1 MYENERVK
9 EVRKALRLTQ
19 EKFGERIGVKK
30 NTISQIESGING
42 VTDQLRLAVCRE
54 FNVNEDWLRT
64 GEGSMFVEPDED
76 EEISRFMGDILSGQP
91 DFRRRLISVL
101 SRMTPD
107 EWALLEE
114 KIRELSEE
122 GQ

>member
-1 MYENERVK
+1 MTENERVK
-9 EVRKALRLTQ
+9 ELRKSLGLTQ
-19 EKFGERIGVKK
+19 EKFGERVGLKK
-30 NTISQIESGING
+30 SAISQIESGVNG
-42 VTDQLRLAVCRE
+42 VTDQLRLAVFRE

-64 GEGSMFVEPDED
+64 GEGSMFVELDED
-76 EEISRFMGDILSGQP
+76 EEITKFLGDILSDQP

-107 EWALLEE
+107 EWALLEA

-122 GQ
+122 

>member
-1 MYENERVK
+1 MTENERVK
-9 EVRKALRLTQ
+9 ELRKALGLTQ
-19 EKFGERIGVKK
+19 EKFGERVGLKK
-30 NTISQIESGING
+30 SAISQIESGVNG
-42 VTDQLRLAVCRE
+42 VTDQLHLTVFRE

-64 GEGSMFVEPDED
+64 GEGSMFVESYKD
-76 EEISRFMGDILSGQP
+76 EEITKFLGDILSDQP

-107 EWALLEE
+107 EWALLEA

-122 GQ
+122 

>member
-1 MYENERVK
+1 MTENERVK
-9 EVRKALRLTQ
+9 EVRKSLGLTQ
-19 EKFGERIGVKK
+19 EKFGERVGLKK
-30 NTISQIESGING
+30 SAISQIESGING
-42 VTDQLRLAVCRE
+42 VTDQLRLAVFRE

-76 EEISRFMGDILSGQP
+76 EEIARFVGDVLSGQP

-107 EWALLEE
+107 EWALLEV

-122 GQ
+122 

>member
-1 MYENERVK
+1 MTENERVK
-9 EVRKALRLTQ
+9 ELRKSLGLTQ
-19 EKFGERIGVKK
+19 EKFGERVGLKK
-30 NTISQIESGING
+30 SAISQIESGVNG
-42 VTDQLRLAVCRE
+42 VTDQLRLAVFRE

-64 GEGSMFVEPDED
+64 GEGSMFVESNED
-76 EEISRFMGDILSGQP
+76 EEITKFLGDILSDQP

-114 KIRELSEE
+114 KNLEFQENP
-122 GQ
+122 

>member
-1 MYENERVK
+1 MAENERVK
-9 EVRKALRLTQ
+9 ELRKTLRLTQ

-30 NTISQIESGING
+30 NTISQIESGVNG

-54 FNVNEDWLRT
+54 FRVSEDWLRT
-64 GEGSMFVEPDED
+64 GEGEMFVKPDED
-76 EEISRFMGDILSGQP
+76 EEITRFMGDILSGQP

-101 SRMTPD
+101 ARMTPA
-107 EWALLEE
+107 EWTLLEE
-114 KIRELSEE
+114 KIRELNNE

>member
-64 GEGSMFVEPDED
+64 GEGSMFVEPDKD
-76 EEISRFMGDILSGQP
+76 EEITRFMGDILSGQP

>member
-1 MYENERVK
+1 MTENERVR
-9 EVRKALRLTQ
+9 EIRKAKGLTMRQ
-19 EKFGERIGVKK
+19 FGEKIGVVGS
-30 NTISQIESGING
+30 TISDIENG
-42 VTDQLRLAVCRE
+42 RRSLNRQNLLAICRE

-64 GEGSMFVEPDED
+64 GEGSMFVELDED
-76 EEISRFMGDILSGQP
+76 EEITKLLGDILSSQP

-114 KIRELSEE
+114 KTLEFQENP
-122 GQ
+122 

>member
-1 MYENERVK
+1 MTENDRIK
-9 EVRKALRLTQ
+9 EARKSLGLTQ
-19 EKFGERIGVKK
+19 DKFGERLGVGRSA
-30 NTISQIESGING
+30 ISNIEAGSRG

-54 FNVNEDWLRT
+54 FNVSEDWLRT
-64 GEGSMFVEPDED
+64 GGGSMFVEPDED
-76 EEISRFMGDILSGQP
+76 EEISRFLGDILSGQP

-107 EWALLEE
+107 EWALLEA

>member
-1 MYENERVK
+1 MTENERVK
-9 EVRKALRLTQ
+9 ELRKALGLTQ
-19 EKFGERIGVKK
+19 EKFGERVGLKK
-30 NTISQIESGING
+30 SAISQIESGVNG
-42 VTDQLRLAVCRE
+42 VTDQLRLAVFRE

-76 EEISRFMGDILSGQP
+76 EEIARFVGDVLSDKP

-107 EWALLEE
+107 EWALLEA
-114 KIRELSEE
+114 KLRELAAEE
-122 GQ
+122 

>member
-1 MYENERVK
+1 MTENERVR
-9 EVRKALRLTQ
+9 EVRRAKGLTMRQ
-19 EKFGERIGVKK
+19 FGDKIGVGGS
-30 NTISQIESGING
+30 TISDIENG
-42 VTDQLRLAVCRE
+42 RRSLNRQNLLAICRE

-76 EEISRFMGDILSGQP
+76 EEISRFLGDILSGQP

-107 EWALLEE
+107 EWALLEA

>member
-1 MYENERVK
+1 MTENERVK
-9 EVRKALRLTQ
+9 ELRKSLGLTQ
-19 EKFGERIGVKK
+19 EKFGERVGLKK
-30 NTISQIESGING
+30 SAISQIESGVNG
-42 VTDQLRLAVCRE
+42 VTDQLRLAVFRE

-64 GEGSMFVEPDED
+64 GEGSMFMESNED
-76 EEISRFMGDILSGQP
+76 EEITKLLGDILTDKP

-107 EWALLEE
+107 EWALLEA

-122 GQ
+122 

>member
-101 SRMTPD
+101 ARMTPD

>member
-1 MYENERVK
+1 MTENERVK
-9 EVRKALRLTQ
+9 ELRKALGLTQ
-19 EKFGERIGVKK
+19 EKFGERVGLKK
-30 NTISQIESGING
+30 SAISQIESGVNG
-42 VTDQLRLAVCRE
+42 VTDQLRLAVFRE

-76 EEISRFMGDILSGQP
+76 EEIARFVGDVLSGQP

-107 EWALLEE
+107 EWALLEA
-114 KIRELSEE
+114 KIRELAAEE
-122 GQ
+122 

>member
-1 MYENERVK
+1 MTENERIK
-9 EVRKALRLTQ
+9 ELRKSLGLTQ
-19 EKFGERIGVKK
+19 EKFGERVGLKK
-30 NTISQIESGING
+30 SAISQIESGVNG
-42 VTDQLRLAVCRE
+42 VTDQLRLAVFRE

-76 EEISRFMGDILSGQP
+76 EEIARFVGDVLSGQP

-107 EWALLEE
+107 EWALLEV

-122 GQ
+122 

>member
-1 MYENERVK
+1 MTENERVR
-9 EVRKALRLTQ
+9 EIRKAKGLTMRQ
-19 EKFGERIGVKK
+19 FGEKIGVVGS
-30 NTISQIESGING
+30 TISDIENG
-42 VTDQLRLAVCRE
+42 RRSLNRQNLLAICRE

-64 GEGSMFVEPDED
+64 GEGSMFVELDED
-76 EEISRFMGDILSGQP
+76 EEITKFLGDILTDKP

-114 KIRELSEE
+114 KTLEFQENP
-122 GQ
+122 

>member
-64 GEGSMFVEPDED
+64 GEGSMFVEPDKD
-76 EEISRFMGDILSGQP
+76 EEITRFMGDILSGHP

-114 KIRELSEE
+114 KIRELAAEE
-122 GQ
+122 

>member
-1 MYENERVK
+1 MTENDRIK
-9 EVRKALRLTQ
+9 EARKSLGLTQ
-19 EKFGERIGVKK
+19 DKFGERLGVGRSA
-30 NTISQIESGING
+30 ISNIEAGSRG
-42 VTDQLRLAVCRE
+42 VTDQLRLSVCRE

-76 EEISRFMGDILSGQP
+76 EEITKFLGDILTDKP

-107 EWALLEE
+107 EWALLEA
-114 KIRELSEE
+114 KIRELAAEE
-122 GQ
+122 

>member
-1 MYENERVK
+1 MTENERVK
-9 EVRKALRLTQ
+9 ELRKSLGLTQ
-19 EKFGERIGVKK
+19 EKFGERVGVKK
-30 NTISQIESGING
+30 NTISQIESGVNG
-42 VTDQLRLAVCRE
+42 VTDQLRLSVCRE

-76 EEISRFMGDILSGQP
+76 EEITKFLGDILTDKP

-114 KIRELSEE
+114 KTLEFQENP
-122 GQ
+122 

>member
-1 MYENERVK
+1 MTENERVK
-9 EVRKALRLTQ
+9 ELRKSLGLTQ
-19 EKFGERIGVKK
+19 EKFGERVGLKK
-30 NTISQIESGING
+30 SAISQIESGVNG
-42 VTDQLRLAVCRE
+42 VTDQLRLAVFRE

-76 EEISRFMGDILSGQP
+76 EEIARFVGDVLSDKP

-107 EWALLEE
+107 EWALLEA

-122 GQ
+122 